1 MRSGKKLIGFE
12 FSKCCR
18 RRLEICKM
26 NLWESSFGIG
36 RDLVGVYQTF
46 YKLKG
51 ASKTQLRTINGH
63 SVKEHVVIEKGQ

>member
-1 MRSGKKLIGFE
+1 
-12 FSKCCR
+12 
-18 RRLEICKM
+18 M
-26 NLWESSFGIG
+26 NLWESSFGID

-63 SVKEHVVIEKGQ
+63 SVKKHVVIEKGQWMRRWLSDLVGWLQSKQD

>member
-1 MRSGKKLIGFE
+1 
-12 FSKCCR
+12 
-18 RRLEICKM
+18 M
-26 NLWESSFGIG
+26 NLWESSFGID

-63 SVKEHVVIEKGQ
+63 SVKKHVVIEKGQ